1 VGVHVSSK
9 SEPRLPAG
17 ETLGDGSALL
27 EAVEKTDINSRQV
40 ASYLPRSSEV
50 ASDKASR
57 DPAKTKS

>member
-40 ASYLPRSSEV
+40 ASYLPRSWHQRLQ
-50 ASDKASR
+50 SDKSR
-57 DPAKTKS
+57 K